1 ALDQLG
7 RTAPASIWTSKA
19 SFLRADLLRLDRR
32 FEEAAAIYEA
42 QARRLSGSERQA
54 ELAQVYMRFAEEL
67 AAPPSA
73 PNAKADFVRA
83 ADLFGR
89 VLDLGAPDGLRER
102 AAYRRAQCIEAG
114 QNPFETLHA
123 YEAYLEAFDPT
134 RDAH

>member
-1 ALDQLG
+1 
-7 RTAPASIWTSKA
+7 
-19 SFLRADLLRLDRR
+19 
-32 FEEAAAIYEA
+32 
-42 QARRLSGSERQA
+42 
-54 ELAQVYMRFAEEL
+54 FAEEL

-134 RDAH
+134 RDAHAATGSPAWIFAARLACGKAELKLGNAAAARRRLEDLSAEL